1 MKIRLTPSF
10 LNSDNTTGKEHGLSE
25 KESTY
30 VSNALDMLD
39 NALAER
45 DHTDEDGVIHT
56 HCKC

>member
-1 MKIRLTPSF
+1 MKIWLTPSF

-30 VSNALDMLD
+30 ASNALDMLD
-39 NALAER
+39 TAVAER
-45 DHTDEDGVIHT
+45 DHTNEDGVIHA